1 MLWIANMLARSVAEC
16 NLWQQ
21 MGTIVTLYRSHET
34 FETVLFLFQTRLKI
48 AKIGCVRSHLSIS
61 GTS

>member
-1 MLWIANMLARSVAEC
+1 MATDGHDCYV
-16 NLWQQ
+16 
-21 MGTIVTLYRSHET
+21 YRSHET
-34 FETVLFLFQTRLKI
+34 FETVLFLFQTRLKV